1 MRIVA
6 EWIHKTS
13 KEDLLYHPS
22 VLHQRHRPLSTLTHQ
37 PMFQTVQSSRIL
49 LIPPTYPTRIDQQQD
64 QNRETLQWQVDHVHP
79 MQLRAG
85 HEPYLQTITHPLH
98 PQPQWYNI
106 RQTRHMQNSMFST
119 QRQPVRL
126 QLQQRILLRAV
137 DTQNI
142 QDAEREQWV
151 SQ

>member
-1 MRIVA
+1 
-6 EWIHKTS
+6 
-13 KEDLLYHPS
+13 
-22 VLHQRHRPLSTLTHQ
+22 
-37 PMFQTVQSSRIL
+37 
-49 LIPPTYPTRIDQQQD
+49 
-64 QNRETLQWQVDHVHP
+64 
-79 MQLRAG
+79 
-85 HEPYLQTITHPLH
+85 
-98 PQPQWYNI
+98 
-106 RQTRHMQNSMFST
+106 MQNSMFST